1 MSCSSS
7 PYFLRYA
14 TKSSIAT
21 KEKRAL
27 TVYSSDKTENA
38 TEKGS
43 GNLRKHGSG
52 GNSYEA
58 YLSKKL
64 GRTYVGYGY
73 NRDPKCNC
81 E

>member
-7 PYFLRYA
+7 PYFLTFA
-14 TKSSIAT
+14 TKSSIVT

-27 TVYSSDKTENA
+27 MVYSSDKTENVA
-38 TEKGS
+38 KKGS

-52 GNSYEA
+52 GNSYEG

-64 GRTYVGYGY
+64 GKTYAGFGYK
-73 NRDPKCNC
+73 RDPNCTCN
-81 E
+81 